1 MPKIIATTENV
12 DQLFEGVMIPR
23 EHTEEPYTN
32 AIYTR
37 QPTPGWKCKACGWT
51 IGSEALPPSHYC
63 NPGLQ
68 CISLDNFVCP
78 YKYEVICTK
87 TPGIKCKYEMKG
99 SHA

>member
-37 QPTPGWKCKACGWT
+37 QPTPGWKCKACGWIT
-51 IGSEALPPSHYC
+51 SYALINMRLSALRHREL
-63 NPGLQ
+63 NV
-68 CISLDNFVCP
+68 N
-78 YKYEVICTK
+78 TR
-87 TPGIKCKYEMKG
+87 
-99 SHA
+99 